1 MNRLRP
7 SLAIAIPVGE
17 PAYALALNL
26 LTACI
31 LCSRDFGLHQMS
43 TGVMSLGMS
52 IDITAPVAAVT
63 YLRCCS
69 ARLGIPPPT
78 LPFSRIS
85 LYFRRFPGSGFEMA
99 YGSRSYKN
107 ETHVV

>member
-69 ARLGIPPPT
+69 ARLGIPPANTPVLAYIPVLSP
-78 LPFSRIS
+78 LPRKR
-85 LYFRRFPGSGFEMA
+85 L
-99 YGSRSYKN
+99 
-107 ETHVV
+107 

>member
-69 ARLGIPPPT
+69 ARLGIPP
-78 LPFSRIS
+78 RQH
-85 LYFRRFPGSGFEMA
+85 
-99 YGSRSYKN
+99 SRSRVYPC
-107 ETHVV
+107 TFAASW

>member
-63 YLRCCS
+63 YMRCCS
-69 ARLGIPPPT
+69 AQLGIPPAITPVLAYIPVLSP
-78 LPFSRIS
+78 LPRKR
-85 LYFRRFPGSGFEMA
+85 L
-99 YGSRSYKN
+99 
-107 ETHVV
+107 